1 MADWRTRDWRGV
13 GGAGGAVAEGAW
25 YIPIRIAPLPTAAVS
40 PAAED
45 NDA

>member
-13 GGAGGAVAEGAW
+13 GGAEWAVAEGAG
-25 YIPIRIAPLPTAAVS
+25 YIPIRIAPLPKAAVS
-40 PAAED
+40 AAAED